1 MPLTQAEWE
10 SLPVSFRAWLDR
22 NFPLTSPS
30 EYFNTVPVLPPSAW
44 EKQPT
49 NSVRLHCYDSDG
61 ISKPGLHP
69 SLWPNAEGG
78 LR

>member
-10 SLPVSFRAWLDR
+10 ALPVSFRAWLDR
-22 NFPLTSPS
+22 HYPLASCP

-49 NSVRLHCYDSDG
+49 NSGRL
-61 ISKPGLHP
+61 PGRDP
-69 SLWPNAEGG
+69 SLWPNSSTSSCS
-78 LR
+78 